1 MALEDQQGFGNGRC
15 AWDLVAVLHAI
26 RPDNRDYYSIS
37 GEGDGRCN
45 VDFFGANT
53 WQDGDISGEEGRWIG
68 GLISVVFTEV
78 VFLFEGHSWLTL
90 NGAWDDDWGQVDNAR
105 RGLETVMDGLL
116 CELPGGPTSGPPL
129 EGSSKYP

>member
-53 WQDGDISGEEGRWIG
+53 WQDGDISGEEETDEDT
-68 GLISVVFTEV
+68 LISAVFIEV
-78 VFLFEGHSWLTL
+78 VFLKGHSWLTL

-105 RGLETVMDGLL
+105 RGLESVMDGLL

>member
-53 WQDGDISGEEGRWIG
+53 WQDGDISGEEETDEDT
-68 GLISVVFTEV
+68 LISAVFIEV
-78 VFLFEGHSWLTL
+78 VFL
-90 NGAWDDDWGQVDNAR
+90 
-105 RGLETVMDGLL
+105 
-116 CELPGGPTSGPPL
+116 
-129 EGSSKYP
+129 

>member
-1 MALEDQQGFGNGRC
+1 MTSGDYRPFKKDSTVQACQDCHAQSDRVALEDQQGFGNGRC

-53 WQDGDISGEEGRWIG
+53 WQDGDISGEERRIG
-68 GLISVVFTEV
+68 G
-78 VFLFEGHSWLTL
+78 
-90 NGAWDDDWGQVDNAR
+90 
-105 RGLETVMDGLL
+105 
-116 CELPGGPTSGPPL
+116 
-129 EGSSKYP
+129 